1 METLLPLT
9 EQAAEISKYASLITN
24 HERSL
29 KLNNP
34 SSASDGPQTVPLL
47 GNNAIESTRFS
58 LIEACRAML
67 ETAIGPVDRL
77 RLEIPMV
84 CAIFRTLLMCWE
96 QPTDKM
102 SWVSNRQSN

>member
-1 METLLPLT
+1 METFLPLT
-9 EQAAEISKYASLITN
+9 EQAAEISKYAALITN
-24 HERSL
+24 HERSF

-34 SSASDGPQTVPLL
+34 PSGSDGTQTVPLL
-47 GNNAIESTRFS
+47 GSSNTIESIRFS

-84 CAIFRTLLMCWE
+84 CAFSRTRLMCRE
-96 QPTDKM
+96 QPTDKN
-102 SWVSNRQSN
+102 VLGAK